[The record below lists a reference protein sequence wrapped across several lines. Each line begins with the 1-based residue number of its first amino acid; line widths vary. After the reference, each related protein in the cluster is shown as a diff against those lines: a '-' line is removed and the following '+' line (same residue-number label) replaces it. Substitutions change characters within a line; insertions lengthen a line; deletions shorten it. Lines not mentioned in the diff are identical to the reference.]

1 VSSVGEQSST
11 LFSKKGGDIIRVMKQ
26 VYQWDKTKAQINLA
40 KHKVSFE
47 EGETIFDDP
56 FLITYS
62 DELHSE
68 TEERWVSIGMSG
80 KERLLLVVHVEKMA
94 TNDFVL
100 VRIISCRK
108 ATTPERKL
116 YEENKSN

>member
-1 VSSVGEQSST
+1 
-11 LFSKKGGDIIRVMKQ
+11 MKE
-26 VYQWDKTKAQINLA
+26 VYEWNKRKAQINLA

-56 FLITYS
+56 FLITYA

-68 TEERWVSIGMSG
+68 TEDRWVSIGMSS
-80 KERLLLVVHVEKMA
+80 KERVLLVVHVEKIA
-94 TNDFVL
+94 TNNFVL

-108 ATTPERKL
+108 ATTSERRL
-116 YEENKSN
+116 YEENKNN

>member
-1 VSSVGEQSST
+1 
-11 LFSKKGGDIIRVMKQ
+11 MKE
-26 VYQWDKTKAQINLA
+26 VYDWDKKKAKINLT

-56 FLITYS
+56 FLVTFP

-68 TEERWVSIGMSG
+68 KEDRLISIGMS
-80 KERLLLVVHVEKMA
+80 KYQRVLLVVHVEREE
-94 TNDFVL
+94 TESFVL

-108 ATTPERKL
+108 ATPTERKI
-116 YEENKSN
+116 YEENK